1 MISGGR
7 RFIGGLTLTVASA
20 AVSAAPV
27 TGTFDE
33 RLRALEEQASGRN
46 QVELTAGLQEIRT
59 ELRELRGMVEEQRN
73 TLENL
78 QRRQRDLYLDLD
90 NRIGRLEQAAAG
102 VADAGAGKRTDQAV
116 VTEPRAPAQAI
127 QSTTAASAGA
137 GSAGARTAYERGFDL
152 VRQRQYTEAI
162 AALNQFLADYPDS
175 GYAGNAQYWI
185 AECYYVMGQ
194 SDTALVEFNKV
205 LEQYPESS
213 KRSDALVKIGF
224 LQDATGQWAQARQS
238 LERVV
243 AEWPG
248 SSAAQLAQQRLD
260 RMKQAGR

>member
-1 MISGGR
+1 M
-7 RFIGGLTLTVASA
+7 TLTVASA

-46 QVELTAGLQEIRT
+46 LVELTAGLQEIRT

-102 VADAGAGKRTDQAV
+102 TADTGSAERAGQAV
-116 VTEPRAPAQAI
+116 VTEPRAPARAGAN
-127 QSTTAASAGA
+127 QSTTAPSAGA
-137 GSAGARTAYERGFDL
+137 GSGSAGARTAYERGFDL

-194 SDTALVEFNKV
+194 SETALVEFNKV

-260 RMKQAGR
+260 RMKQAGH